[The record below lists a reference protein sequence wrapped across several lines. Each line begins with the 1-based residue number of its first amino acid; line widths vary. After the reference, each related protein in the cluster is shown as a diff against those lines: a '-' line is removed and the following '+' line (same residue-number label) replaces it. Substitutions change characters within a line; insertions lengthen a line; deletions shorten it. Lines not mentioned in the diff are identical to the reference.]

1 MTTPLRRAVE
11 RRSAAPLGWPA
22 TRPRW
27 IVLAL
32 LVGGLLAPPA
42 LGVVLLVVL
51 LLLLGRLTF
60 LSWPGLPPG
69 ARLAQRALET

>member
-1 MTTPLRRAVE
+1 M
-11 RRSAAPLGWPA
+11 
-22 TRPRW
+22 
-27 IVLAL
+27 LAL